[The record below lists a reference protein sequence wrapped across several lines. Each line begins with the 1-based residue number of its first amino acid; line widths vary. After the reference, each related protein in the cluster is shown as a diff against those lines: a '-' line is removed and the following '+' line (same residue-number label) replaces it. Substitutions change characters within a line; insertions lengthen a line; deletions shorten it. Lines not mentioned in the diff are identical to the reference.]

1 MTIPQSLM
9 DNSLALTPSP
19 TGFCTFSQL
28 LTHQYLQAKGI
39 VYSSLFVLAPPFTI
53 GLIVT
58 T

>member
-28 LTHQYLQAKGI
+28 LTHHLQAKGI